1 MISKSRIIWTLI
13 LMILVT
19 AFYYTKQLKD
29 QEKIEA
35 KAKREIE
42 QTALKNRFL
51 KGPYV
56 ANESELSEYETAKTI
71 IYPGKSE
78 FGNHYDEMYDSTC
91 LVYVN
96 SSLKQSKM
104 NCTGIMFDKPSNE
117 SDQYPDEADLRYGK
131 YE

>member
-1 MISKSRIIWTLI
+1 
-13 LMILVT
+13 MILVT

-71 IYPGKSE
+71 IYPGKA
-78 FGNHYDEMYDSTC
+78 
-91 LVYVN
+91 
-96 SSLKQSKM
+96 SLAITMMKCM
-104 NCTGIMFDKPSNE
+104 TAHALCTLTP
-117 SDQYPDEADLRYGK
+117 A
-131 YE
+131 